1 MDDEADC
8 IIVDPPRS
16 AEQAGLTYVTD
27 DEPGITRRRA
37 GKGFVYR
44 DTNGQRITDRQAL
57 DRLRRLAIP
66 PAWTRVWISPDA
78 RGHLQATGRDARGR
92 KQHRYHPD
100 WHAARDEVKFNR
112 MREFGR
118 ALPRIRERVDHD
130 MRGKPLARR
139 TVLATIVRLLE
150 TTLVRIGNEE
160 YARQN
165 DSFGLTTLRADHVRE
180 SGRELLLEFKGK
192 SGKLHSVR
200 VHDRRARRIIKATQD
215 LPGQELFQYL
225 DEEGERQKVT
235 SRDVNEYLQ
244 EISGE
249 PFTAK
254 DFRTFAATVMA
265 AWALQEFEQFD
276 TRAKCKRNIRQA
288 IEAVARRLGNTPA
301 ICRKSYV
308 HPEVLNAYLDGSLLA
323 TLQDRAEEDLR
334 DELGGLRPEEAAVL
348 AFLQKRIAL
357 QTDEHPKEFEPTD
370 PHGLADALAES
381 LHRERAH
388 AADDGCAP
396 SPPSSAG
403 AGRRDVASSLPE
415 SADRAAP
422 RVA

>member
-1 MDDEADC
+1 MVDAAES

-16 AEQAGLTYVTD
+16 AEQAGLVYVTD
-27 DEPGITRRRA
+27 DRPGITRRRA

-44 DTNGQRITDRQAL
+44 DADGRRISDRQTL
-57 DRLRRLAIP
+57 DRLRRIAIP
-66 PAWTRVWISPDA
+66 PAWTRVWISPDPS
-78 RGHLQATGRDARGR
+78 GHLQGTGRDARGR
-92 KQHRYHPD
+92 KQHRYHAD

-118 ALPRIRERVDHD
+118 ALPRIRERVDRD
-130 MRGKPLARR
+130 MRGKPLARQ

-160 YARQN
+160 YAKQN
-165 DSFGLTTLRADHVRE
+165 DSFGLTTLRDDHVRE
-180 SGRELLLEFKGK
+180 RGRELLLEFKGK
-192 SGKLHSVR
+192 SGKVHSVR

-225 DEEGERQKVT
+225 DEDGERQKVT

-244 EISGE
+244 DISGE

-265 AWALQEFEQFD
+265 AWALREFEQFD
-276 TRAKCKRNIRQA
+276 SQAKCKRNIRRA
-288 IEAVARRLGNTPA
+288 IETVASRLGNTPA

-323 TLQDRAEEDLR
+323 TLQDRAEENLR
-334 DELGGLRPEEAAVL
+334 DDIAGLRPEEAAVM
-348 AFLQKRIAL
+348 AFLQKRLAS
-357 QTDEHPKEFEPTD
+357 QANERPPETKPNDAR
-370 PHGLADALAES
+370 GLADALARS
-381 LHRERAH
+381 LGREQAR
-388 AADDGCAP
+388 AAD
-396 SPPSSAG
+396 
-403 AGRRDVASSLPE
+403 
-415 SADRAAP
+415 
-422 RVA
+422 

>member
-1 MDDEADC
+1 MDDRADC
-8 IIVDPPRS
+8 ITVDPPRS

-44 DTNGQRITDRQAL
+44 DTNGRRITDPQAL

-66 PAWTRVWISPDA
+66 PAWTRVWISPDP

-92 KQHRYHPD
+92 KQHRYHAD
-100 WHAARDEVKFNR
+100 WQAARDEVKFNR

-165 DSFGLTTLRADHVRE
+165 DSFGLTTLRDDHVRE
-180 SGRELLLEFKGK
+180 RGRELLLEFKGK

-249 PFTAK
+249 PLTAK

-265 AWALQEFEQFD
+265 AWALHEFEQFD
-276 TRAKCKRNIRQA
+276 TQAKCKRNVRQA

-323 TLQDRAEEDLR
+323 TLQDRAEENLR

-348 AFLQKRIAL
+348 AFLQTRIAR
-357 QTDEHPKEFEPTD
+357 QADEHPKEFEPND
-370 PHGLADALAES
+370 PQGLADALAES
-381 LHRERAH
+381 LCRKRAH
-388 AADDGCAP
+388 AADDG
-396 SPPSSAG
+396 
-403 AGRRDVASSLPE
+403 
-415 SADRAAP
+415 
-422 RVA
+422 

>member
-1 MDDEADC
+1 
-8 IIVDPPRS
+8 
-16 AEQAGLTYVTD
+16 
-27 DEPGITRRRA
+27 
-37 GKGFVYR
+37 
-44 DTNGQRITDRQAL
+44 
-57 DRLRRLAIP
+57 
-66 PAWTRVWISPDA
+66 
-78 RGHLQATGRDARGR
+78 
-92 KQHRYHPD
+92 
-100 WHAARDEVKFNR
+100 
-112 MREFGR
+112 
-118 ALPRIRERVDHD
+118 

-165 DSFGLTTLRADHVRE
+165 DSFGLTTLRDDHVRE

-200 VHDRRARRIIKATQD
+200 VHDRRARRIIKAAQD

-265 AWALQEFEQFD
+265 AWALHEFQQFD
-276 TRAKCKRNIRQA
+276 TQAKCKRNVRQA

-323 TLQDRAEEDLR
+323 TLQDRAEENLR
-334 DELGGLRPEEAAVL
+334 DGLGGLRPEEAAVL
-348 AFLQKRIAL
+348 AFLQKRIARRR
-357 QTDEHPKEFEPTD
+357 TSTRR
-370 PHGLADALAES
+370 S
-381 LHRERAH
+381 SSRTIREVWPMPWRNR
-388 AADDGCAP
+388 CAVSERMP
-396 SPPSSAG
+396 QMAVERVQPCRV
-403 AGRRDVASSLPE
+403 GRRKPAFMSQPGSPRAPIGQPRE
-415 SADRAAP
+415 S
-422 RVA
+422 

>member
-1 MDDEADC
+1 MDDRADC
-8 IIVDPPRS
+8 ITVDPPRS

-44 DTNGQRITDRQAL
+44 DTNGRRITDRQPL

-66 PAWTRVWISPDA
+66 PAWTRVWISPDP

-165 DSFGLTTLRADHVRE
+165 GSFGLTTLRDGHVRE
-180 SGRELLLEFKGK
+180 RGRELLLEFKGK

-200 VHDRRARRIIKATQD
+200 
-215 LPGQELFQYL
+215 
-225 DEEGERQKVT
+225 
-235 SRDVNEYLQ
+235 
-244 EISGE
+244 
-249 PFTAK
+249 
-254 DFRTFAATVMA
+254 
-265 AWALQEFEQFD
+265 
-276 TRAKCKRNIRQA
+276 
-288 IEAVARRLGNTPA
+288 
-301 ICRKSYV
+301 
-308 HPEVLNAYLDGSLLA
+308 
-323 TLQDRAEEDLR
+323 
-334 DELGGLRPEEAAVL
+334 
-348 AFLQKRIAL
+348 
-357 QTDEHPKEFEPTD
+357 
-370 PHGLADALAES
+370 
-381 LHRERAH
+381 
-388 AADDGCAP
+388 
-396 SPPSSAG
+396 
-403 AGRRDVASSLPE
+403 
-415 SADRAAP
+415 
-422 RVA
+422 